1 MHLTKH
7 GTWCCKQDKQLS
19 TKRIVELKDNSIIR
33 GLPSTSS
40 DYMAERRT
48 GYVDDTWELMSKS
61 GGKATIAIAAHM
73 SGGVP
78 KYVPQALASISAIAT
93 TFW

>member
-7 GTWCCKQDKQLS
+7 GTWCCMQAKQLP
-19 TKRIVELKDNSIIR
+19 TKRMVELKDNSIIG
-33 GLPSTSS
+33 GLLTTSS
-40 DYMAERRT
+40 EYMAEIIC
-48 GYVDDTWELMSKS
+48 YLDDTWELMSKS
-61 GGKATIAIAAHM
+61 GGKATIAIAAHI